1 MELYSNYP
9 GHSISMA
16 DSPILRAALLRLFR
30 SDVFPEVIIE
40 TGTNLGLGSTR
51 ILAECVI
58 EAGRAE
64 EIRIET
70 IESQYWNYLSAFRNL
85 QQFPFVSCHFG
96 CSLCRELILPF
107 LHGDEMLQ
115 NHQNYSGVYIDRD
128 GSGRELAE
136 WYGAEAIGQT
146 QQAGYRDD
154 ILGELIG
161 ENLGKRLMFL
171 LDSAGGMGLLE
182 FQATIAQMLGVD
194 AYFLCDDTH
203 HIKHKRTLQWMQEH
217 PAEYLILASEESW
230 VLADAHPISL
240 VEA

>member
-30 SDVFPEVIIE
+30 SDSFPEVIIE

-85 QQFPFVSCHFG
+85 QQFPFVGCHFG
-96 CSLCRELILPF
+96 CSLGRESILPF

-115 NHQNYSGVYIDRD
+115 NHKAYSGVYIDRD

-182 FQATIAQMLGVD
+182 FQTTVQAMIGQEFCL
-194 AYFLCDDTH
+194 LLDDRH
-203 HIKHKRTLQWMQEH
+203 HIKHRRSSDWMESH
-217 PAEYLILASEESW
+217 PSEYSILAGEESW

>member
-30 SDVFPEVIIE
+30 SDSFPEVIIE

-70 IESQYWNYLSAFRNL
+70 IESQYWNYLNAFRNL

-96 CSLCRELILPF
+96 CSLCRESILPF

-171 LDSAGGMGLLE
+171 LDSAGGMGWLE
-182 FQATIAQMLGVD
+182 FQFTVESMLGQTCYLV
-194 AYFLCDDTH
+194 ADDRH
-203 HIKHKRTLQWMQEH
+203 HIKHKRSSDWMESH
-217 PAEYLILASEESW
+217 PNEYKILSGEDSW
-230 VLADAHPISL
+230 LLAACSPSL
-240 VEA
+240 NPQL